1 MARTGLGSRADGL
14 SNADYLRNLSRW
26 ANGRAE
32 GGRGLF
38 RRVPRRFPGSSRTI
52 QLLTLLRFQ
61 PGALLP
67 PSQERTH
74 SFHFHPQHSRLS
86 SGLRRA
92 SPFTTP
98 DAENALQ
105 LPTSPAPRAS
115 ASTELVSLCHAY
127 SLDSAER
134 VFELARGI
142 RRCCKDTADNQKRSA
157 LSYWLR
163 GTRHVEPAMEG
174 SEVQ

>member
-14 SNADYLRNLSRW
+14 SNADYLRNLSHW

-74 SFHFHPQHSRLS
+74 FFHFHPQHSRLS

-92 SPFTTP
+92 SPFTTT

-105 LPTSPAPRAS
+105 LPTSRALVPLRVPNWS
-115 ASTELVSLCHAY
+115 HYVTLIPLTLQNESSSWPEASGAVAKTQQII
-127 SLDSAER
+127 ER
-134 VFELARGI
+134 DLLFLTGLE
-142 RRCCKDTADNQKRSA
+142 
-157 LSYWLR
+157 
-163 GTRHVEPAMEG
+163 EPDM
-174 SEVQ
+174 